1 MAQPWLPIV
10 HEGLQHAAWLAA
22 AMQAAALLPCLAWVG
37 DLLGKK
43 DGRAVPDSGRQ
54 SPGQRLQHLEH
65 ELGRLRD
72 VIRKSASLNATLDYE
87 RVLSLVQDLSAS
99 AIANGAAED
108 AHLMS
113 ALLLFHE
120 NQLVVETG
128 RGLSQADMRVTLPGD
143 SGLLGD
149 SLASGGMQLTQQ
161 VSQDPELQRFAAVHR
176 CRAAV
181 TIPLIAGLEAYGV
194 LLFAHPR
201 PDYFNDE
208 RLELLEAV
216 SQQAVIAL
224 QNARLYRQLE
234 LEKERIAESQEEARH
249 KLARDLH
256 DGPTQSIGAIAMR
269 VNFARRLMERDPKAA
284 ADELF
289 KIEELARRTTK
300 EIRQMLFTLRPLVL
314 ETQGLVSALKHLAD
328 KMKETHAQEVIVEA
342 SAGVAEGLEIG
353 KQGVLFFIAEEAANN
368 ARKHA
373 RAPHI
378 WIRLAREGDFI
389 RMDVVDD
396 GVGFDVQAVESNYE
410 QRGSLGMLNLRERT
424 ELVNGLL
431 RIDSAKGRGTRVSV
445 TVPLTVDAAER
456 LHRPGFRG

>member
-1 MAQPWLPIV
+1 MAQPVLPCIYALFESV
-10 HEGLQHAAWLAA
+10 AWAPAA
-22 AMQAAALLPCLAWVG
+22 AGALAFFPVLGWIG
-37 DLLGKK
+37 DLLGKHENPSPAEP
-43 DGRAVPDSGRQ
+43 GRS
-54 SPGQRLQHLEH
+54 SSGQRIRHLEH
-65 ELGRLRD
+65 ELERLRD
-72 VIRKSASLNATLDYE
+72 VIRKSASLNATLDHE
-87 RVLSLVQDLSAS
+87 RVLAMVQDLSAS

-108 AHLMS
+108 AHLIS
-113 ALLLFHE
+113 ALLLFHHG
-120 NQLVVETG
+120 QLTVETA
-128 RGLSQADMRVTLPGD
+128 RGLSQADLRVMLPGEA
-143 SGLLGD
+143 GLLGNA
-149 SLASGGMQLTQQ
+149 LASGAMQVTQQ
-161 VSQDPELQRFAAVHR
+161 VAQDPELQRMAAIHQ

-181 TIPLIAGLEAYGV
+181 TIPLIAGLEAYGM

-201 PDYFNDE
+201 PDYFNQE

-224 QNARLYRQLE
+224 QNARLYRELE
-234 LEKERIAESQEEARH
+234 QEKERIAESQEEARH

-256 DGPTQSIGAIAMR
+256 DGPTQSVSAIAMR

-314 ETQGLVSALKHLAD
+314 ETQGLVPALQHLAA
-328 KMKETHAQEVIVEA
+328 KMQETHTQEVVVEA
-342 SAGVAEGLEIG
+342 EAGVAEGLEIG

-373 RAPHI
+373 RAPHV
-378 WIRLAREGDFI
+378 WIRLKREGDFI
-389 RMDVVDD
+389 RMEVADD
-396 GVGFDVQAVESNYE
+396 GLGFDVQAVEANYE
-410 QRGSLGMLNLRERT
+410 QRGSLGMLNLRERA

-431 RIDSAKGRGTRVSV
+431 RIDSAKGRGTRVSI
-445 TVPLTVDAAER
+445 TVPLSVEAAER

>member
-1 MAQPWLPIV
+1 MAQPLLSYMREFF
-10 HEGLQHAAWLAA
+10 EGAAWATA
-22 AMQAAALLPCLAWVG
+22 AMGAASMLPVVG
-37 DLLGKK
+37 WIGELLGKREEAGLPGG
-43 DGRAVPDSGRQ
+43 GRA
-54 SPGQRLQHLEH
+54 SPGQRIQHLEH
-65 ELGRLRD
+65 ELERLRD

-87 RVLSLVQDLSAS
+87 RVLSMVQDLSAS

-113 ALLLFHE
+113 ALLLFHD
-120 NQLVVETG
+120 NQLVVETA
-128 RGLSQADMRVTLPGD
+128 RGLSQADLRVSLPGE
-143 SGLLGD
+143 SGLLGN
-149 SLASGGMQLTQQ
+149 SLASGGMQLTEN
-161 VSQDPELQRFAAVHR
+161 VAQDPELQRFTAVHQ

-181 TIPLIAGLEAYGV
+181 TIPLIAGMEAYGV

-201 PDYFNDE
+201 PAYFNAE

-224 QNARLYRQLE
+224 QNARLYRELE
-234 LEKERIAESQEEARH
+234 QEKERIAESQEEARH

-314 ETQGLVSALKHLAD
+314 ETQGLVPALQHLAA
-328 KMKETHAQEVIVEA
+328 KMKETHAQEVMVEA
-342 SAGVAEGLEIG
+342 GMGVAEGLEIG

-378 WIRLAREGDFI
+378 WIRLTREGDFI
-389 RMDVVDD
+389 RLDVADD

-410 QRGSLGMLNLRERT
+410 QRGSLGMLNLRERA
-424 ELVNGLL
+424 ELVSGLL

-445 TVPLTVDAAER
+445 TVPLTVEAAER